1 MPTTKSAKK
10 SEQVDI
16 NVGSRVR
23 SLRLQRRM
31 SQTALADQLGITF
44 QQVQKYEKGTNRISS
59 SRLHQIAN
67 IFRVPEAYFFEDPLD
82 QIPHHGRFDVSTFNA
97 FCGSRDGVALM
108 QSFLKIKD
116 KVTRRKIAELV
127 ADLAD

>member
-23 SLRLQRRM
+23 SLRQQRRM
-31 SQTALADQLGITF
+31 SLTELADQLGITF
-44 QQVQKYEKGTNRISS
+44 QQVQKYDKGTNRISS

-67 IFRVPEAYFFEDPLD
+67 IFWVPEAYFFEDPLG
-82 QIPHHGRFDVSTFNA
+82 QFPHQAALTLVHSMRSAAAGTASLS
-97 FCGSRDGVALM
+97 CSR
-108 QSFLKIKD
+108 SSRSR
-116 KVTRRKIAELV
+116 TRLRDARSPSWWPI
-127 ADLAD
+127 